1 MRVKMT
7 LEDVLQGKTKGG
19 VVTAEGGLLADWH
32 LRCDGLT
39 KVGEK
44 VLTIAT
50 GIDATT
56 PIVISEGVLQLRGAR
71 PGLYEAPVAG
81 AFNTTEAMSTSIV
94 TRLTT
99 RMANIVYT
107 EPYYTTWIYKGYVWN
122 RSPTNETWTFAENFD
137 DNVKL
142 TIDGVTVIANG
153 VSWNVPTIGSYTLT
167 PGPPA
172 FEARLGQGGGGGG
185 PVKSQW
191 WTTTSFGFGVDFYG
205 RNETNIAYFVTLTDP
220 GDGSL
225 LTTELTGESPL
236 SVGTE
241 LVEEDHLP
249 DGPGVLGVVPGTR
262 MDPVPLRMLGPQDRG
277 EGIVEVCRATRLP

>member
-1 MRVKMT
+1 MCWRT
-7 LEDVLQGKTKGG
+7 AGGSDIVLASGVLSLGGFTVTGG
-19 VVTAEGGLLADWH
+19 VVTAEGGLLADGH

-107 EPYYTTWIYKGYVWN
+107 EPYYTTWILQGLCLEPVADGARPGHLPK
-122 RSPTNETWTFAENFD
+122 T
-137 DNVKL
+137 L
-142 TIDGVTVIANG
+142 TI
-153 VSWNVPTIGSYTLT
+153 
-167 PGPPA
+167 
-172 FEARLGQGGGGGG
+172 
-185 PVKSQW
+185 
-191 WTTTSFGFGVDFYG
+191 TS
-205 RNETNIAYFVTLTDP
+205 
-220 GDGSL
+220 S
-225 LTTELTGESPL
+225 
-236 SVGTE
+236 
-241 LVEEDHLP
+241 
-249 DGPGVLGVVPGTR
+249 
-262 MDPVPLRMLGPQDRG
+262 
-277 EGIVEVCRATRLP
+277 